1 MKTLIIRLAAP
12 LQSYGNEAAFNRR
25 TSYHFPSKSAMVGMI
40 AAALGYRRDDKRI
53 PGLNDLQMAV
63 RIDQPGQT
71 LTDFQIVEYNRKSA
85 KRSLSYRDYLQDA
98 IFVLGVGGEDE
109 EITEV
114 YRALRYPKF
123 QLCFGRR
130 ANVPAGP
137 LKMKIFNDQDPVTVL
152 KTCEWQASKW
162 YQRQYKRPIYSA
174 EIIADAK
181 LIPGKRSELVKDKV
195 GSFSQRRRLHIYR
208 SVSVIRVEL
217 KNQAY
222 QGTDHD
228 VMGSIG
234 E

>member
-1 MKTLIIRLAAP
+1 
-12 LQSYGNEAAFNRR
+12 
-25 TSYHFPSKSAMVGMI
+25 
-40 AAALGYRRDDKRI
+40 
-53 PGLNDLQMAV
+53 
-63 RIDQPGQT
+63 
-71 LTDFQIVEYNRKSA
+71 
-85 KRSLSYRDYLQDA
+85 
-98 IFVLGVGGEDE
+98 
-109 EITEV
+109 
-114 YRALRYPKF
+114 
-123 QLCFGRR
+123 
-130 ANVPAGP
+130 
-137 LKMKIFNDQDPVTVL
+137 MKIFNDQDPVTVL

-181 LIPGKRSELVKDKV
+181 LIPGKRSEFVKDKV